1 MAELMKSKRGSKMR
15 GIQLLKLRDVF
26 LEKQRYGLQMSNF
39 MISLLLFHLI
49 PVSMYKISKYKL
61 LVTM

>member
-1 MAELMKSKRGSKMR
+1 MAERMKSKYLSKRGSKMR
-15 GIQLLKLRDVF
+15 GIQLLKLYDF
-26 LEKQRYGLQMSNF
+26 LTP
-39 MISLLLFHLI
+39 IPLI